1 MWVSDTSQG
10 LNPKRLKSHPSPGFL
25 KALDIFVINDNTL
38 SLLSRLSFL
47 IALSCDIFVTLC
59 VTDFQAYLVDM
70 LK

>member
-1 MWVSDTSQG
+1 
-10 LNPKRLKSHPSPGFL
+10 
-25 KALDIFVINDNTL
+25 VINDNTL